1 MQNTLPTASVSAHHG
16 GGPTDPSHDDL
27 LRRGVIATEVS
38 RPMAWLLT
46 ALFLAAIF
54 VVPLSQAYI
63 EHTEEEESPLFDL
76 FRRAPTAENLRQVE
90 KSIEDAAY
98 PKAWVQPRVQLALTT
113 FGRVGNKLAVVGRE
127 GWLYYTPGVLHVGGP
142 GFLEPA
148 VQQARQRE
156 ALDADAED
164 PLHADPMRAILEFSR
179 ALAVRGIH
187 LVLLPMPDKAA
198 LAPEQ
203 LAGGQ
208 LARAEGRDAWAFNAD
223 HDRFLDALQSAGVS
237 VLDARKSAPE
247 NVDEPLYLIQDT
259 HYTPAFMERI
269 AGDLAK
275 LVQAAG
281 SLPRVQ
287 AAPFHTAPF
296 HTAEQRVERVGDLVD
311 MLKLPDEQAH
321 FLPQSVTIHQVQDAN
336 GDAWEPSATADVLL
350 LGDSFTNI
358 FSLEG
363 MGWGAAAGLG
373 AQLALALQR
382 PVDVIAQNDSGA
394 FATRQA
400 LSRELAAGEDRLAGK
415 RVVIWEFA
423 ARELSVG
430 NWKPLTYPTPPPK
443 PPAQPTPAEP
453 APAEAK

>member
-1 MQNTLPTASVSAHHG
+1 MQSTSTASASAQHG

-46 ALFLAAIF
+46 ALFIAAIF
-54 VVPLSQAYI
+54 VVPLAQAYI
-63 EHTEEEESPLFDL
+63 EHNEEEESPLFDL
-76 FRRAPTAENLRQVE
+76 FRRPPTAENLRQVE

-98 PKAWVQPRVQLALTT
+98 VKAWVQPRVQLALTT

-164 PLHADPMRAILEFSR
+164 PLHADPMPAILEFAR
-179 ALAVRGIH
+179 ALAARSIH
-187 LVLLPMPDKAA
+187 LVLLPMPDKAG
-198 LAPEQ
+198 LAPGQ

-208 LARAEGRDAWAFNAD
+208 LARGEGRNVWAFNAD

-237 VLDARKSAPE
+237 VLDARKSVPE
-247 NVDEPLYLIQDT
+247 SADAPLYLSQDT

-269 AGDLAK
+269 SRDLAT
-275 LVQAAG
+275 LVQDVGA
-281 SLPRVQ
+281 LPRLQ
-287 AAPFHTAPF
+287 AAPFHSV
-296 HTAEQRVERVGDLVD
+296 EQRVERVGDLVD
-311 MLKLPDEQAH
+311 MLKLPEEQAH
-321 FLPQSVTIHQVQDAN
+321 FLPQSVIVHQVQDAN
-336 GDAWEPSATADVLL
+336 GEAWEPSATADVLL

-373 AQLALALQR
+373 AQLSLALQR

-443 PPAQPTPAEP
+443 PPAQPEPAATAPTEP
-453 APAEAK
+453 APAETR